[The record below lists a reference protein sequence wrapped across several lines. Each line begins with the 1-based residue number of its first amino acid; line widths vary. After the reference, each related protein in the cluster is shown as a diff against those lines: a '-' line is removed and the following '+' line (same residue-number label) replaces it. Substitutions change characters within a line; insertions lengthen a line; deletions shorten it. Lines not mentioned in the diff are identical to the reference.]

1 MTNEFFDNTLSAS
14 ASVSFKKNDIRSGD
28 VFFELDDS
36 MKKSGGGGENMPV
49 MITSIEDYIN
59 RMKRIRQRAFER
71 KLVPLYHYTAPKV
84 ASMILQSGLR
94 MSTQGQGD
102 GGVYVSTQGP
112 ASYGLGSDEYEDNII
127 KDCFGVERIDEY
139 RGKGKLDVIIVYGC
153 APDILQQVLRTTVLN
168 SSYISYIYA

>member
-1 MTNEFFDNTLSAS
+1 
-14 ASVSFKKNDIRSGD
+14 
-28 VFFELDDS
+28 
-36 MKKSGGGGENMPV
+36 
-49 MITSIEDYIN
+49 
-59 RMKRIRQRAFER
+59 MKRTR
-71 KLVPLYHYTAPKV
+71 KTKIVQV
-84 ASMILQSGLR
+84 CFFR

-112 ASYGLGSDEYEDNII
+112 ASYDLGSDEYEDNII

-168 SSYISYIYA
+168 SSYTSYICIIYLFHHQHVSLGLFVGISFLNIFFSLCI